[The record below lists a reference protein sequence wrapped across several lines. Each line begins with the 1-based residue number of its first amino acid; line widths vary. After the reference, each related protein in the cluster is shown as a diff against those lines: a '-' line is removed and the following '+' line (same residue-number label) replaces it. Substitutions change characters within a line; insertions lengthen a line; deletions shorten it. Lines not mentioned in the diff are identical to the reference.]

1 VSVYLLAGECFLVR
15 FTNLNRQVMYVR
27 MRPAFS
33 TVILLCPSL
42 LDVTNAP
49 ILPHLGGA
57 GKGNSH
63 FWLRLGFQNINT
75 LERDLKKRSNKS

>member
-1 VSVYLLAGECFLVR
+1 MGSQRLRQPYAAGGR
-15 FTNLNRQVMYVR
+15 
-27 MRPAFS
+27 
-33 TVILLCPSL
+33 
-42 LDVTNAP
+42 
-49 ILPHLGGA
+49 A